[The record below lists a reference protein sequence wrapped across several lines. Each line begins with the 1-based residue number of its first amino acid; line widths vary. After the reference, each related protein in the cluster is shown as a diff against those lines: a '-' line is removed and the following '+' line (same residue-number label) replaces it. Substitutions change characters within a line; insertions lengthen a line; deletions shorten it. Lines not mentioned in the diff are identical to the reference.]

1 MGTGAIT
8 QYIDVA
14 QVAFYIFLLFFIG
27 LVIYLT
33 LESKREGFPLETER
47 FGQVRREEGILGM
60 PRPVTYKTEFGKTY
74 TAPLPTPPEVEKI
87 AAEPAHPWNGAPMVP
102 TGNPML
108 AGVGP
113 GSYAQ
118 RADHVDF
125 DLEGR
130 ARIRPLR
137 QLADFGLSNKDRNPI
152 GMKVVGADGLVA
164 GTVSDTWIDHME
176 MMIRYLEVKL
186 NSGNTVLLPIN
197 FSRIGKQEISVKSI
211 LSTQF
216 AHVPTTKHPEQI
228 TLLEEEKVMAYYGG
242 GTLYATPERQEPLI

>member
-125 DLEGR
+125 DLEGH

>member
-14 QVAFYIFLLFFIG
+14 QIAFYIFLLFFIG

-74 TAPLPTPPEVEKI
+74 TAPLPTPPEVERI
-87 AAEPAHPWNGAPMVP
+87 AAEPSHPWNGAPMQP

-118 RADHVDF
+118 RADHVDY
-125 DLEGR
+125 DLEGH
-130 ARIRPLR
+130 ARIRPMRL
-137 QLADFGLSNKDRNPI
+137 LPEFGLSSRDRNPI
-152 GMKVVGADGLVA
+152 GMEVVGADGEVA
-164 GTVSDTWIDHME
+164 GTVADAWIDHME
-176 MMIRYLEVKL
+176 VTIRYLEVKL
-186 NSGNTVLLPIN
+186 GSGKTVLLPIN
-197 FSRIGKQEISVKSI
+197 FCRIGKHEIC
-211 LSTQF
+211 
-216 AHVPTTKHPEQI
+216 
-228 TLLEEEKVMAYYGG
+228 LLYTSDAADEC
-242 GTLYATPERQEPLI
+242 